1 MVMIFVAGGKIRY
14 LMVLTLPLL
23 LIAGIMV
30 WGLGYEKDRVK
41 NYLKALEKP
50 LEGDYQA
57 KQAALTMGSGGLTGA
72 GLGEGKQK
80 LFYLP
85 EPHTDFIFATIGEE
99 GGFVTL
105 LGISLFFFL
114 FGMRGLKIALKA
126 PDVSGFL
133 LACGITTVVMI
144 GFFINTMVV
153 VGLLP
158 TTGIPLPFLS
168 YGGSSLLVT
177 LAGVGILL
185 NVSRQRLYVRKN
197 DRKITRI

>member
-1 MVMIFVAGGKIRY
+1 MIFMAGGKIRH
-14 LMVLTLPLL
+14 LLVLTLPFL

-30 WGLGYEKDRVK
+30 FGLGYEKDRLEGFLSSVK
-41 NYLKALEKP
+41 NP
-50 LEGDYQA
+50 LEGDYQT
-57 KQAALTMGSGGLTGA
+57 KQSALTLGSGGLLGA

-99 GGFVTL
+99 GGFLAL
-105 LGISLFFFL
+105 LGVSLLFFL
-114 FGMRGLKIALKA
+114 FGLRGMSIALKA

-133 LACGITTVVMI
+133 LASGITSAILI

-168 YGGSSLLVT
+168 YGGSSLLAT

-185 NVSRQRLYVRKN
+185 NISKQRSYMKKN
-197 DRKITRI
+197 YRRITRL